1 MRGSPN
7 RDTVRLK
14 FHCRRMESPLSQR
27 PTTDRPRRL
36 AIPRSRRLVIDLLRL
51 SKQVPTTPHD
61 RIVDL
66 SVVVAARERAAERI
80 SWSILF
86 SKAFAI
92 VAAKYSPLRQIYMP
106 WPWPHLYQHPSSDAT
121 IVTHREV
128 DGAPWIFWSRLRAP
142 DRTSLVPLQRYLERC
157 QTEPVQAIFKRQ
169 WLLSAFP
176 SWFRRIAWWLT
187 LNGSGQTRVRRVGTF
202 FLTTI
207 GSRGAEIS
215 HPPGFLTSGLTFGPI
230 DAQGRSRVTLAYDH
244 RLLDGRMVAD
254 ILADLEATL
263 NGAIV
268 QELASLATP
277 ISAVSLSECGPASP
291 TPGTRVSAKPAHA
304 N

>member
-1 MRGSPN
+1 M
-7 RDTVRLK
+7 VQ
-14 FHCRRMESPLSQR
+14 QR
-27 PTTDRPRRL
+27 KVDCPRWL

-66 SVVVAARERAAERI
+66 SAIIAAREQAAERI
-80 SWSILF
+80 SWPILF
-86 SKAFAI
+86 AKAFAI

-106 WPWPHLYQHPSSDAT
+106 WPWPHLYQHPTSAAT
-121 IVTHREV
+121 IVTHRDV
-128 DGAPWIFWSRLRAP
+128 DGEPWIFWSRLRSP
-142 DRTSLVPLQRYLERC
+142 ERTSLVPLQRYLDRC
-157 QTEPVQAIFKRQ
+157 QTEPVQVLFKRQ

-176 SWFRRIAWWLT
+176 TWFRRIAWWLT
-187 LNGSGQTRVRRVGTF
+187 LNGSGQTRVQRVGTF
-202 FLTTI
+202 FLTTL

-263 NGAIV
+263 NGAIA
-268 QELASLATP
+268 QELAALATP
-277 ISAVSLSECGPASP
+277 SSERLA
-291 TPGTRVSAKPAHA
+291 A
-304 N
+304 